1 MDKKIILHE
10 KNIIKG
16 NNKLSLNPLSKTL
29 EKHPSAK
36 NLFNDDEKNNT
47 NQDLNSF
54 SIPKIFSNN
63 EINVKDR
70 VTKNYSINILNIET
84 KLANKNEN
92 FYIKNNNIENLN
104 LKKNERKIQNKNIFE
119 FSNFQKII
127 DKEITFN
134 ITNQKEFNI
143 IEEKLLPYLKV
154 N

>member
-54 SIPKIFSNN
+54 SIPKFFSNN

-119 FSNFQKII
+119 FSNFLKKI

>member
-70 VTKNYSINILNIET
+70 VTKNYSINILNIKT